1 MAKRNYAK
9 RETKEYNFMTE
20 IFQWIAV
27 WIFVMPYAGLFFRIK
42 VEGRENIPKNESF
55 LVAPTHSSYLDP
67 ELVSFATMR
76 PIAYMAKKEL
86 YDVPILRQI
95 IVCLGTFAVNRDKL
109 EIATIRTAQAIMQT
123 KRWMLSM
130 FPQGNRDLP
139 GKITKVNPGF
149 AYLARATK
157 ANILPV
163 SISGAAGFSK
173 IPFSKKL
180 TIRIGKPIPYQKD
193 LADTMQNWCVAIEA
207 LGDYKF
213 TDEAKQKIENYRQR
227 EIQKEKNNETADTE
241 S

>member
-1 MAKRNYAK
+1 MKRDYAK
-9 RETKEYNFMTE
+9 RERKEYTFLTE
-20 IFQWIAV
+20 IYQFIAV
-27 WIFVMPYAGLFFRIK
+27 YFVVMPYVWLFFRCRVK
-42 VEGRENIPKNESF
+42 GTENIPKDESF
-55 LVAPTHSSYLDP
+55 IVACTHSSYLDP
-67 ELVSFATMR
+67 ELVSYATKR

-86 YDVPILRQI
+86 YDVPILRQF
-95 IVCLGTFAVNRDKL
+95 IVMLGTFAVDRKKL
-109 EIATIRTAQAIMQT
+109 SIATIKTAKMIISTKKWIMA
-123 KRWMLSM
+123 M
-130 FPQGNRDLP
+130 FPQGGRDLP
-139 GKITKVNPGF
+139 NKITRINPGF

-193 LADTMQNWCVAIEA
+193 LADTMQNWCEAIEA